1 MDSEKVIKRDNEY
14 VLHTYARNPI
24 VLEKGH
30 GLYAEGPEG
39 QKYLDFT
46 SGIGVNSLGYCDM
59 TWAEAVFGQAH
70 KLQHTSNLYYT
81 APCGKL
87 AKKLCKRTGMSKV
100 FFGNSGAEANEGAIK
115 AARKYSFD
123 KYGADRYNVITL
135 VNSFHGRTIATL
147 TATGQGVFH
156 NYFGPFN
163 EGFQYVKAGDIDAL
177 TEMVD
182 RHTCAVMLELV
193 QGEGGV
199 VALDPEYV
207 QAVRALCDEK
217 DLVLIV
223 DEVQTGVGRTGTF
236 LCCEHYNLQPDV
248 VTLAKG
254 LGGGLPIGA
263 VLMNE
268 KVAAGMG
275 PGSHGSTFGGN
286 PVVCAGAN
294 VVVDRMDA
302 SFLANVNERAV
313 QLRTG
318 LEKLPRV
325 RSLSGIGLMVG
336 IEFLEGIKAADVLAA
351 CREKG
356 LLVLTAKTRLRLL
369 PPLTLTAHDVEKA
382 LGILNEKHLLKMSD
396 LTPDEVAH
404 ILDVADELK
413 AQQKAGGT
421 EPLLKGKS
429 VALMFSKNSTRTR
442 TSFEVGVYQLGGLGN
457 YMNAATELQS
467 GRGEPL
473 KDTAR
478 VLGRY
483 YDCVVWR
490 TYRQSDLEEFAEFAG
505 VPVINGLTDYA
516 HPCQVLAD
524 LMTIRERRGA
534 LAGQKLCFVGD
545 GSNMANSL
553 IVGGLLSGM
562 KVDCVCP
569 HGYRPAAD
577 VLMFAHKY
585 GSAFRLLEDPA
596 EGVKDADVV
605 VTAVW
610 NTAAP
615 GTSESES
622 RLRDFAGFQLTG
634 GLLKA
639 AKPDCMVLHC
649 LPAHRGEEISTA
661 VFEAHADEIFTEA
674 ENRLHVQKAVLAV
687 LLAGK

>member
-1 MDSEKVIKRDNEY
+1 
-14 VLHTYARNPI
+14 
-24 VLEKGH
+24 
-30 GLYAEGPEG
+30 
-39 QKYLDFT
+39 
-46 SGIGVNSLGYCDM
+46 
-59 TWAEAVFGQAH
+59 
-70 KLQHTSNLYYT
+70 
-81 APCGKL
+81 
-87 AKKLCKRTGMSKV
+87 
-100 FFGNSGAEANEGAIK
+100 
-115 AARKYSFD
+115 
-123 KYGADRYNVITL
+123 
-135 VNSFHGRTIATL
+135 
-147 TATGQGVFH
+147 
-156 NYFGPFN
+156 
-163 EGFQYVKAGDIDAL
+163 
-177 TEMVD
+177 
-182 RHTCAVMLELV
+182 
-193 QGEGGV
+193 
-199 VALDPEYV
+199 
-207 QAVRALCDEK
+207 
-217 DLVLIV
+217 
-223 DEVQTGVGRTGTF
+223 
-236 LCCEHYNLQPDV
+236 
-248 VTLAKG
+248 
-254 LGGGLPIGA
+254 
-263 VLMNE
+263 
-268 KVAAGMG
+268 
-275 PGSHGSTFGGN
+275 
-286 PVVCAGAN
+286 
-294 VVVDRMDA
+294 
-302 SFLANVNERAV
+302 
-313 QLRTG
+313 
-318 LEKLPRV
+318 
-325 RSLSGIGLMVG
+325 
-336 IEFLEGIKAADVLAA
+336 
-351 CREKG
+351 
-356 LLVLTAKTRLRLL
+356 
-369 PPLTLTAHDVEKA
+369 
-382 LGILNEKHLLKMSD
+382 
-396 LTPDEVAH
+396 
-404 ILDVADELK
+404 
-413 AQQKAGGT
+413 
-421 EPLLKGKS
+421 
-429 VALMFSKNSTRTR
+429 MFSKNSTRTR

-577 VLMFAHKY
+577 VLMFARKY
-585 GSAFRLLEDPA
+585 GSAFRLMEAPA

-622 RLRDFAGFQLTG
+622 RLRDFAGFQLTS

-687 LLAGK
+687 LLTGK

>member
-1 MDSEKVIKRDNEY
+1 M
-14 VLHTYARNPI
+14 
-24 VLEKGH
+24 
-30 GLYAEGPEG
+30 
-39 QKYLDFT
+39 
-46 SGIGVNSLGYCDM
+46 
-59 TWAEAVFGQAH
+59 
-70 KLQHTSNLYYT
+70 
-81 APCGKL
+81 
-87 AKKLCKRTGMSKV
+87 
-100 FFGNSGAEANEGAIK
+100 
-115 AARKYSFD
+115 
-123 KYGADRYNVITL
+123 
-135 VNSFHGRTIATL
+135 
-147 TATGQGVFH
+147 
-156 NYFGPFN
+156 
-163 EGFQYVKAGDIDAL
+163 
-177 TEMVD
+177 
-182 RHTCAVMLELV
+182 
-193 QGEGGV
+193 
-199 VALDPEYV
+199 
-207 QAVRALCDEK
+207 
-217 DLVLIV
+217 
-223 DEVQTGVGRTGTF
+223 
-236 LCCEHYNLQPDV
+236 
-248 VTLAKG
+248 
-254 LGGGLPIGA
+254 
-263 VLMNE
+263 
-268 KVAAGMG
+268 
-275 PGSHGSTFGGN
+275 
-286 PVVCAGAN
+286 
-294 VVVDRMDA
+294 
-302 SFLANVNERAV
+302 
-313 QLRTG
+313 
-318 LEKLPRV
+318 
-325 RSLSGIGLMVG
+325 
-336 IEFLEGIKAADVLAA
+336 
-351 CREKG
+351 
-356 LLVLTAKTRLRLL
+356 
-369 PPLTLTAHDVEKA
+369 
-382 LGILNEKHLLKMSD
+382 KHLLKMSD

-622 RLRDFAGFQLTG
+622 RLRDFAGFQLTS

-687 LLAGK
+687 LLAVLCGIPARAVELEPAYVRTVFDQTNGLPTDEANAVLQTMDGYPWVGSYGGLLRFDGSEFHNFSTEGAIATPSIRCLFEDSAGRL